1 MEAMARQA
9 RRSMRSLSASS
20 CSSLSSLSSISGSVC
35 SISSFTSPSPAVDPP
50 PSNSTQAE
58 AAVTR
63 AEPVYGVEASQGEAP
78 SVLGKRRRK
87 RNVDKERQRRAKRQK
102 ENPRKRPF
110 SKRERV
116 DMSKVKQ
123 GMRRAIPSGVQ
134 VEELSR
140 AGEVGQRDVVFDL
153 ETVKSKKVAV
163 VQWDGV

>member
-1 MEAMARQA
+1 MEAVARQA

-20 CSSLSSLSSISGSVC
+20 CSSLSSLNSISGSVC
-35 SISSFTSPSPAVDPP
+35 SISSFTSPSPAVDLL

-58 AAVTR
+58 AAVTQ
-63 AEPVYGVEASQGEAP
+63 AEPVYGVETSQGEVP
-78 SVLGKRRRK
+78 CILGKRRRK
-87 RNVDKERQRRAKRQK
+87 RNADKERQRQAKRQK

-110 SKRERV
+110 SERERV
-116 DMSKVKQ
+116 DMSKMKQ

-134 VEELSR
+134 FEKLSR

-153 ETVKSKKVAV
+153 ATVKSKRVTV